1 MCPDLPSTKKAFEI
15 SFFRP
20 GTRATNWRKKIVAKN
35 FQNLENN
42 LDKVNKAEIIDDKN
56 DEILLEEYN
65 NSKEPQAVQKINN
78 QKTIQI

>member
-1 MCPDLPSTKKAFEI
+1 MT
-15 SFFRP
+15 
-20 GTRATNWRKKIVAKN
+20 
-35 FQNLENN
+35 
-42 LDKVNKAEIIDDKN
+42 IDDKN